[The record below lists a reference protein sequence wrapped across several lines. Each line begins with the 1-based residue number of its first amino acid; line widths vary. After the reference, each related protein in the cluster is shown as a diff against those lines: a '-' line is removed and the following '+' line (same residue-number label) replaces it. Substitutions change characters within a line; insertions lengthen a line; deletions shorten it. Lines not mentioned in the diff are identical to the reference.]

1 MEESTKR
8 WVILMSRNDDR
19 ILTLRK
25 QIEEKEKN
33 LKQIKVK
40 FSPETNCVLELD
52 GVKHNI
58 NVCKEDE
65 LKLLLIKLNS
75 YLMSA
80 KDLKM
85 EDMKISGYTI
95 DLWIS
100 DIQQKLLDFTL
111 KEEEKK
117 LKSNKELLERLL
129 SEDKKTELM
138 LDEIAASLM

>member
-1 MEESTKR
+1 
-8 WVILMSRNDDR
+8 
-19 ILTLRK
+19 
-25 QIEEKEKN
+25 
-33 LKQIKVK
+33 
-40 FSPETNCVLELD
+40 
-52 GVKHNI
+52 
-58 NVCKEDE
+58 
-65 LKLLLIKLNS
+65 
-75 YLMSA
+75 MSA

>member
-1 MEESTKR
+1 
-8 WVILMSRNDDR
+8 MSRNDDR

-40 FSPETNCVLELD
+40 FSPETNYVLELD